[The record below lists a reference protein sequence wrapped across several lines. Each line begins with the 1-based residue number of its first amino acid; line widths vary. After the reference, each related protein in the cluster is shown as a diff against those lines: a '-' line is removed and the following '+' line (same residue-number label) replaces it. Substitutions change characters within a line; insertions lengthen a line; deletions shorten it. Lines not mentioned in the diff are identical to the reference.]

1 MSMSERWVADLVNS
15 APASTQRGEQMPLY
29 KFKCK
34 DCNTIKDDVS
44 QSFTDPAPD
53 CEKCGEAMERMIGL
67 VAFKVWNT
75 NVATQ
80 TGEENARM
88 CGLHI

>member
-1 MSMSERWVADLVNS
+1 
-15 APASTQRGEQMPLY
+15 MPLY

-34 DCNTIKDDVS
+34 DCQTIKDDVF
-44 QSFTDPAPD
+44 QAFTDPAPD
-53 CEKCGEAMERMIGL
+53 CEECGKTMERMIGL

-75 NVATQ
+75 NILTQ

-88 CGLHI
+88 SGFHI

>member
-1 MSMSERWVADLVNS
+1 
-15 APASTQRGEQMPLY
+15 MPLY

-34 DCNTIKDDVS
+34 DCESIQDDVF
-44 QSFTDPAPD
+44 QSFSDPAPD
-53 CEKCGEAMERMIGL
+53 CECGGRMERMVAL

-75 NVATQ
+75 DVATQ

-88 CGLHI
+88 CGIHI